1 MVDTTVKDKVIRAV
15 EEMPP
20 DVSFEDLMERIYLL
34 YKIDRG
40 LKQVEA
46 GPGRPRPTGAG
57 IGNIGNGGLDI
68 GNGF

>member
-15 EEMPP
+15 EKMPP
-20 DVSFEDLMERIYLL
+20 DVSFEELMEQIYLL

-46 GPGRPRPTGAG
+46 GDTMSHQEFEKR
-57 IGNIGNGGLDI
+57 IKKWHN
-68 GNGF
+68 